1 MVPTEENAFKKIL
14 VKKLAIVLDFNFFK
28 HPEHSYALKENLIVR
43 LELNFSEKFT
53 LYSGRGMTAEKEAFY
68 FKLKK

>member
-53 LYSGRGMTAEKEAFY
+53 LYSGRGMTAEKETF
-68 FKLKK
+68 